1 MRIVK
6 ITPEGATRM
15 KSLRLLSLVA
25 LYLFVAPVVA
35 AEKWSIADMNKVID
49 QTNFVVDDKC
59 SGTLISLKEKLI
71 LTNDHCV
78 QSRVSIVEE
87 EVTDEDGAVT
97 KRKREKF
104 TDLPVVQNQYK
115 GFALVGSAT
124 YQTEIV
130 AHDKKRDLAI
140 LRFKQDSI
148 PFTIASPLLPD
159 GIDLVRGQKIY
170 TVGNPAMFEAT
181 VVEGI
186 VSSLTRQLAVGGDDK
201 RDYIQVSGGVYGGNS
216 GGALY
221 DEYGRLIGVP
231 AAGFQGGPTYMGFA
245 IPIQSA
251 KELLKQ
257 NCLASVWD
265 AKADDAKCVADKAKK
280 KEDKKASFYP
290 DPQEGDI
297 SPAGDGGTFFQP
309 TSMQAFWPALL
320 RRSLVHLD

>member
-1 MRIVK
+1 MK
-6 ITPEGATRM
+6 I
-15 KSLRLLSLVA
+15 LRVLSLA
-25 LYLFVAPVVA
+25 AGLIFVLPVVASMA
-35 AEKWSIADMNKVID
+35 AEKWSITDMNNVID

-87 EVTDEDGAVT
+87 EITDEDGAVT

-104 TDLPVVQNQYK
+104 TDLPVVQNRYK

-124 YQTEIV
+124 FQTEIV

-140 LRFKQDSI
+140 LRFKQDAI

-170 TVGNPAMFEAT
+170 TVGNPAMLEAT

-186 VSSLTRQLAVGGDDK
+186 VSSLSRQLEIGGDDK

-245 IPIQSA
+245 IPIQSV

-265 AKADDAKCVADKAKK
+265 PKADDAKCVADKAKK
-280 KEDKKASFYP
+280 KEDKKASLYP

-297 SPAGDGGTFFQP
+297 SPAEIFLNP

-320 RRSLVHLD
+320 RRSLTHLD